1 MSSAPM
7 VVASPPSDS
16 LGARLLRS
24 TRPVRA
30 GQAGALYDLVV
41 TAGFATPWTAAF
53 ILGLLASV
61 QDAAGLPGDPMPAF
75 GVSPLLFV
83 TLFGVVVTMW
93 SVVRLIRPT
102 AFLVAVD
109 TVGRAVFATWFT
121 WALLAGHS
129 TVIVAFLALEVTFLV
144 VQGLG
149 VRRALRLDRE
159 AEAATAR
166 TAEARSLP
174 IRVHA

>member
-1 MSSAPM
+1 MNDTTAP
-7 VVASPPSDS
+7 VRTSRADT

-30 GQAGALYDLVV
+30 GWAGGIYDIVA
-41 TAGFATPWTAAF
+41 TTGFATPWTAAF

-75 GVSPLLFV
+75 GTSHLLFV

-93 SVVRLIRPT
+93 SVVRVLRPT
-102 AFLVAVD
+102 ALLTTID
-109 TVGRAVFATWFT
+109 TVGRAVFATWFI
-121 WALLAGHS
+121 WALLEGHS
-129 TVIVAFLALEVTFLV
+129 TVIVAFLALELTWLV
-144 VQGLG
+144 LQALG

-159 AEAATAR
+159 AEASARSAAR
-166 TAEARSLP
+166 TPSLTVP
-174 IRVHA
+174 AGG

>member
-1 MSSAPM
+1 M
-7 VVASPPSDS
+7 
-16 LGARLLRS
+16 RS
-24 TRPVRA
+24 TRPVPA
-30 GQAGALYDLVV
+30 GRAGALYDLIV

-93 SVVRLIRPT
+93 SVVRLLRPT

-129 TVIVAFLALEVTFLV
+129 TVIVTFLVLELAMLV

-149 VRRALRLDRE
+149 VRRALRLDGEADTSALLVAEGRE
-159 AEAATAR
+159 LLVPAQR
-166 TAEARSLP
+166 
-174 IRVHA
+174 

>member
-1 MSSAPM
+1 MSSAST
-7 VVASPPSDS
+7 VFAAPPGDS
-16 LGARLLRS
+16 FGARLIRS

-30 GQAGALYDLVV
+30 GRTGALYDLIV

-61 QDAAGLPGDPMPAF
+61 QNAAGLPGDPMPAF

-93 SVVRLIRPT
+93 SVVRFLRPT

-129 TVIVAFLALEVTFLV
+129 TVIVAFLALELAFLV
-144 VQGLG
+144 GQALG
-149 VRRALRLDRE
+149 VRRALQLDRE
-159 AEAATAR
+159 AETAAAR
-166 TAEARSLP
+166 AAQAPLLAILVE
-174 IRVHA
+174 H